1 MSDDINNRIDEL
13 LVLAALGELSETD
26 DAELNDALAADSA
39 LAAEL
44 AADLAVAAR
53 LQSIAE
59 VAPPAAVKQSVMDA
73 IKGVAQDVG
82 PVANNAGPVANN
94 AGPVANNAGPVANNA
109 GPASPT
115 LVAAPTVTSIGS
127 ARSRR
132 WQPLAAAAA
141 VAMLLVGG
149 IVAFSRDADRS
160 QFDAVA
166 GASDAQ
172 RRTLTGG
179 LGGTLDVV
187 WSPSNQKFVLA
198 GSGIPVLTDDET
210 YQLWLIDT
218 AGAVPIGIFRPDAD
232 GEVERVFTDIDPS
245 DFVVGVT
252 VEPAGGSK
260 RPTLPVVASA

>member
-1 MSDDINNRIDEL
+1 MSDDINTRIDEL

-44 AADLAVAAR
+44 AADLAVAAQ

-59 VAPPAAVKQSVMDA
+59 VAPPAAVKQFVMDA
-73 IKGVAQDVG
+73 ITGVAQD
-82 PVANNAGPVANN
+82 AGPVAND
-94 AGPVANNAGPVANNA
+94 AGPVA
-109 GPASPT
+109 PT
-115 LVAAPTVTSIGS
+115 LATAPPAVPIGS

-149 IVAFSRDADRS
+149 LVAFSRDADRS

-172 RRTLTGG
+172 RRTLSGG

-187 WSPSNQKFVLA
+187 WSPSAQTFVLA

-210 YQLWLIDT
+210 YQLWLIDA
-218 AGAVPIGIFRPDAD
+218 AGAVSIGIFRPDAD
-232 GEVERVFTDIDPS
+232 GEVEQVFTDIDPS

-260 RPTLPVVASA
+260 RPTLPVVTSA

>member
-1 MSDDINNRIDEL
+1 MSDDINTRIDEL

-44 AADLAVAAR
+44 AADLAVAAQ

-59 VAPPAAVKQSVMDA
+59 VAPPAAVKQFVMDA
-73 IKGVAQDVG
+73 ITGVAQD
-82 PVANNAGPVANN
+82 AGPVAND
-94 AGPVANNAGPVANNA
+94 AGPVANDAGPVANDA
-109 GPASPT
+109 GPVAPT
-115 LVAAPTVTSIGS
+115 LATAPPAVPIGS

-149 IVAFSRDADRS
+149 LVAFSRDADRS

-172 RRTLTGG
+172 RRTLSGG

-187 WSPSNQKFVLA
+187 WSPSAQTFVLA

-210 YQLWLIDT
+210 YQLWLIDA
-218 AGAVPIGIFRPDAD
+218 AGAVSIGIFRPDAD
-232 GEVERVFTDIDPS
+232 GEVEQVFTDIDPS

-260 RPTLPVVASA
+260 RPTLPVVTSA

>member
-73 IKGVAQDVG
+73 IKGVAQDV
-82 PVANNAGPVANN
+82 
-94 AGPVANNAGPVANNA
+94 GPVANNAGPVANNA

-218 AGAVPIGIFRPDAD
+218 AGAVSIGIFRPDAD

>member
-1 MSDDINNRIDEL
+1 MSDDINTRIDEL

-44 AADLAVAAR
+44 AADLAVAAQ

-59 VAPPAAVKQSVMDA
+59 VAPPAAVKQFVMDA
-73 IKGVAQDVG
+73 ITGVAQD
-82 PVANNAGPVANN
+82 AGPVANDAGRVAN
-94 AGPVANNAGPVANNA
+94 DAGPVA
-109 GPASPT
+109 PT
-115 LVAAPTVTSIGS
+115 LATAPPAVPIGS

-149 IVAFSRDADRS
+149 LVAFSRDADRS

-172 RRTLTGG
+172 RRTLSGG

-187 WSPSNQKFVLA
+187 WSPSAQTFVLA

-218 AGAVPIGIFRPDAD
+218 AGAVSIGIFRPDAD

>member
-73 IKGVAQDVG
+73 IKGVAQDV
-82 PVANNAGPVANN
+82 
-94 AGPVANNAGPVANNA
+94 GPVANNAGPVANNA

>member
-1 MSDDINNRIDEL
+1 MSDDINTRIDEL

-44 AADLAVAAR
+44 AADLAVAAQ

-59 VAPPAAVKQSVMDA
+59 VAPPAAVKQFVMDA
-73 IKGVAQDVG
+73 ITGVAQD
-82 PVANNAGPVANN
+82 AGPVA
-94 AGPVANNAGPVANNA
+94 
-109 GPASPT
+109 PT
-115 LVAAPTVTSIGS
+115 LATAPPAVPIGS

-149 IVAFSRDADRS
+149 LVAFSRDADRS

-172 RRTLTGG
+172 RRTLSGG

-187 WSPSNQKFVLA
+187 WSPSAQTFVLA

-218 AGAVPIGIFRPDAD
+218 AGAVSIGIFRPDAD